1 MPSEIADP
9 NGQGR
14 KAARTPSKR
23 ATLSQTTSASA
34 YPFGTCLACGPD
46 HPLQIRELS
55 RCGMRGE
62 GYGAWCSSC
71 RRVYALDDMALEP
84 AA

>member
-1 MPSEIADP
+1 MPSESAEP
-9 NGQGR
+9 NSQAR
-14 KAARTPSKR
+14 KSPRATSKR
-23 ATLSQTTSASA
+23 SALSQTTSASA

-46 HPLQIRELS
+46 HPLQVRELN
-55 RCGMRGE
+55 RCGMRGD

-71 RRVYALDDMALEP
+71 RRVYALDAMGLEP

>member
-1 MPSEIADP
+1 MPSEIAE
-9 NGQGR
+9 QAKKISR
-14 KAARTPSKR
+14 AASKR
-23 ATLSQTTSASA
+23 RALSHTASASA

-71 RRVYALDDMALEP
+71 RRVYALDAMGLEP

>member
-1 MPSEIADP
+1 MPSERNEP
-9 NGQGR
+9 GSQPS
-14 KAARTPSKR
+14 KAPRAASKR
-23 ATLSQTTSASA
+23 AALTGSTSAAA

-46 HPLQIRELS
+46 HALQIRELS
-55 RCGMRGE
+55 RCGLRGE

-71 RRVYALDDMALEP
+71 RRVYALESIGLEP

>member
-9 NGQGR
+9 NSQR
-14 KAARTPSKR
+14 VQRTSSKR
-23 ATLSQTTSASA
+23 SALSHTTSASA

-46 HPLQIRELS
+46 HPLQVRELN
-55 RCGMRGE
+55 RCGMRGD

-71 RRVYALDDMALEP
+71 RRVYALDAMGLEP
-84 AA
+84 VA